1 MAKFLIYQ
9 IANPGNSK
17 QIREKQQRVKQYN
30 QGNFEFLEEIR
41 KIFIKLPPEDL
52 YKHVGTAQ
60 ADTLLGAENISAD
73 LQSEDLLIEEGY
85 EDIIR
90 PLDIGDI
97 LKPPKG
103 TICYVKH
110 RAGFDKMDTR
120 DIQTKVAT

>member
-9 IANPGNSK
+9 ITNKDNVK
-17 QIREKQQRVKQYN
+17 QIREKQTLVKKYQ
-30 QGNFEFLEEIR
+30 QGDLEALEDIR

-52 YKHVGTAQ
+52 YKHVGTAT
-60 ADTLLGAENISAD
+60 ADTLIGAENVSAD
-73 LQSEDLLIEEGY
+73 LKSENLLIEEEY
-85 EDIIR
+85 QDLIR

-97 LKPPKG
+97 IKPPKG

-120 DIQTKVAT
+120 DVQTDIAT